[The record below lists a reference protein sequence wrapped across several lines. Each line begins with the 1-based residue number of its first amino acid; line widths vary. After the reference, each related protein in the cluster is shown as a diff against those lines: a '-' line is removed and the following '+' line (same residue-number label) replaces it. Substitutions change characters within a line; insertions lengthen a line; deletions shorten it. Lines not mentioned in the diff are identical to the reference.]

1 MVSATRLSL
10 VSGSLVCMAG
20 GSWAKSKKYRSDPI
34 ALFQGCVRGE
44 GPGLG

>member
-1 MVSATRLSL
+1 MVSATKLSL
-10 VSGSLVCMAG
+10 VLGSLACMG
-20 GSWAKSKKYRSDPI
+20 GGCWTKSKKFRSDPI